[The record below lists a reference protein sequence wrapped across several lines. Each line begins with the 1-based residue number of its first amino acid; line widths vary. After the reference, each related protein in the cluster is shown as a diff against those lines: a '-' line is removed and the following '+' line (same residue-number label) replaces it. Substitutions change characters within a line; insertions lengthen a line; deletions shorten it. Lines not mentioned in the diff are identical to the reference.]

1 MTSMAS
7 ANLPVIVLVPGAF
20 GTPAGFEK
28 LVPHLEKAGFSTY
41 PGAYPSCNPSDPA
54 VATCRNDIASL
65 RNNVLLPLLEQE
77 QKDVVIIAHSYGGV
91 VAGAAAKNLDKQTRT
106 AQGQAGGS
114 VIGLIYVAGNIT
126 LEDESLLDA
135 VGGAY
140 PPFIKEHKPSKGL
153 ALIEPAMDV
162 LYNDCDAALA
172 PELDKFMN
180 PHALLAFETKPT
192 APAWAD
198 EAFNGRR
205 AYIRTLND
213 CCNPVSLQD
222 MWLEKSKVEWD
233 VVDLESGH
241 MPFVS
246 QPEALAKQVVKFIHG
261 FVTP

>member
-7 ANLPVIVLVPGAF
+7 ANVPVIVLVPGAF

-28 LVPHLEKAGFSTY
+28 LVPHLEKVGFPTH

-65 RNNVLLPLLEQE
+65 RDNVLLPLMEKE
-77 QKDVVIIAHSYGGV
+77 QKDIVIMAHSYGGV

-114 VIGLIYVAGNIT
+114 VIGLIYVVGNIT
-126 LEDESLLDA
+126 LEDESILNA

-140 PPFIKEHKPSKGL
+140 PPFIKHHKPSKGL

-180 PHALLAFETKPT
+180 PHALQAFETKPT

-222 MWLEKSKVEWD
+222 KWLEKSSVEWD
-233 VVDLESGH
+233 VVDFETGH

-246 QPEALAKQVVKFIHG
+246 QPEALAKQIVKFING
-261 FVTP
+261 FLTL